1 MNEIKRLLRYLR
13 GFEAYYPIAII
24 FMLALSVSQNF
35 LAIIIGQF
43 INIALDNLETLK
55 TIIFLGGINAVILF
69 FSKFGQD
76 YTLNYLSENLLIR
89 LKNDVLGRVLYLPMH
104 FFKNTQS
111 GDILSRLTN
120 DITNIQNFMRRGV
133 VDMIMNTA
141 TLLGAIYIMVRMN
154 LRLFLIMMV
163 VLPLIVIIIYFLGI
177 FVKKYTLLT
186 QHLLA
191 VTVSI
196 MQEIIQGIE
205 VIKIFSSE
213 RRESQ
218 RYRKSNNDYLDKKL
232 KEIRVTALSLPLM
245 EILGYA
251 ALLLIFWFGGKD
263 VVEGRMN
270 LGAFITFFVAAGNA
284 STPIRRLSNLHLMVQ
299 RTTASASRIFEIM
312 NVENPILKTQG
323 TLEKEAIAGTVTFE
337 NVTFSYDTGEEILK
351 DINLHVKKGEVVA
364 LVGPSGGGKTTLVNL
379 IPRLYDCTRGAVTID
394 GTDIR
399 QFKLAN
405 LRSHIAMVSQ
415 TNFLFSGTIAENIGY
430 TQASFDNEAIIEAA
444 KAAYAHDFIMDLPR
458 QYETEIGERGV
469 KLSGGQKQR
478 IAIAR
483 AVLRNPSIL
492 IFDEATSALDTESE
506 KYVQDA
512 INNMIKDR
520 TTFIVAHRL
529 STILHADRIIVIH
542 RGRIEA
548 MGKHDELLE
557 KSSLYRKLYSLQFNN

>member
-196 MQEIIQGIE
+196 MQEIVQGIE
-205 VIKIFSSE
+205 VIKIFSS
-213 RRESQ
+213 
-218 RYRKSNNDYLDKKL
+218 
-232 KEIRVTALSLPLM
+232 
-245 EILGYA
+245 
-251 ALLLIFWFGGKD
+251 
-263 VVEGRMN
+263 
-270 LGAFITFFVAAGNA
+270 
-284 STPIRRLSNLHLMVQ
+284 
-299 RTTASASRIFEIM
+299 
-312 NVENPILKTQG
+312 
-323 TLEKEAIAGTVTFE
+323 
-337 NVTFSYDTGEEILK
+337 
-351 DINLHVKKGEVVA
+351 
-364 LVGPSGGGKTTLVNL
+364 
-379 IPRLYDCTRGAVTID
+379 
-394 GTDIR
+394 
-399 QFKLAN
+399 
-405 LRSHIAMVSQ
+405 
-415 TNFLFSGTIAENIGY
+415 
-430 TQASFDNEAIIEAA
+430 
-444 KAAYAHDFIMDLPR
+444 
-458 QYETEIGERGV
+458 
-469 KLSGGQKQR
+469 
-478 IAIAR
+478 
-483 AVLRNPSIL
+483 
-492 IFDEATSALDTESE
+492 
-506 KYVQDA
+506 
-512 INNMIKDR
+512 
-520 TTFIVAHRL
+520 
-529 STILHADRIIVIH
+529 
-542 RGRIEA
+542 
-548 MGKHDELLE
+548 
-557 KSSLYRKLYSLQFNN
+557 

>member
-1 MNEIKRLLRYLR
+1 MNEIKRLLKYLR
-13 GFEAYYPIAII
+13 GFEAYYPVAII
-24 FMLALSVSQNF
+24 FMLVLSVSQNF

-55 TIIFLGGINAVILF
+55 NIIFLGGINAVILF

-76 YTLNYLSENLLIR
+76 YTLNFLSENLLIR

-163 VLPLIVIIIYFLGI
+163 VLPLIIIIIYFLGI

-196 MQEIIQGIE
+196 MQEVVQGIE

-232 KEIRVTALSLPLM
+232 KEIRVTALSLPIM
-245 EILGYA
+245 EILGYT

-323 TLEKEAIAGTVTFE
+323 VLEKESIEGTVTLE
-337 NVTFSYDTGEEILK
+337 NVSFAYDTGEDVLR

-379 IPRLYDCTRGAVTID
+379 IPRLYDCTQGAVTID
-394 GTDIR
+394 GIDIR
-399 QFKLAN
+399 KFKLAN

-430 TQASFDNEAIIEAA
+430 TQASPESAAIIEAA

-458 QYETEIGERGV
+458 QYDTEIGERGV

-548 MGKHDELLE
+548 MGNHDELME

>member
-1 MNEIKRLLRYLR
+1 MNEIRRLLKYLR
-13 GFEAYYPIAII
+13 GFEAYYPVAII
-24 FMLALSVSQNF
+24 FMLVLSVSQNF

-55 TIIFLGGINAVILF
+55 NIIFLGAINAVILF

-76 YTLNYLSENLLIR
+76 YTLNFLSENLLIR

-163 VLPLIVIIIYFLGI
+163 VLPLIIIIIYFLGI

-196 MQEIIQGIE
+196 MQEIVQGIE

-218 RYRKSNNDYLDKKL
+218 RYRKSNNDYLEKKL
-232 KEIRVTALSLPLM
+232 KEIRVTALSLPIM
-245 EILGYA
+245 EILGYT

-299 RTTASASRIFEIM
+299 RTTASASRIFDIM
-312 NVENPILKTQG
+312 NVENPILRTQG
-323 TLEKEAIAGTVTFE
+323 TLEKEIIEGTVTLD
-337 NVTFSYDTGEEILK
+337 NVSFAYDSGEEVLK
-351 DINLHVKKGEVVA
+351 GINLHVKKGEVVA

-379 IPRLYDCTRGAVTID
+379 IPRLYDCTQGAVTID

-399 QFKLAN
+399 RFKLAN

-430 TQASFDNEAIIEAA
+430 TQASPESESIVKAA

-458 QYETEIGERGV
+458 QYDTEIGERGV

-548 MGKHDELLE
+548 MGNHDELME
-557 KSSLYRKLYSLQFNN
+557 KSPLYRKLYSIQFNN

>member
-196 MQEIIQGIE
+196 MQEIVQGIE

-312 NVENPILKTQG
+312 NVENPILRTQG

>member
-89 LKNDVLGRVLYLPMH
+89 PKNDVLGRVLYLPMH

>member
-1 MNEIKRLLRYLR
+1 
-13 GFEAYYPIAII
+13 
-24 FMLALSVSQNF
+24 
-35 LAIIIGQF
+35 
-43 INIALDNLETLK
+43 
-55 TIIFLGGINAVILF
+55 
-69 FSKFGQD
+69 
-76 YTLNYLSENLLIR
+76 
-89 LKNDVLGRVLYLPMH
+89 
-104 FFKNTQS
+104 
-111 GDILSRLTN
+111 
-120 DITNIQNFMRRGV
+120 
-133 VDMIMNTA
+133 
-141 TLLGAIYIMVRMN
+141 
-154 LRLFLIMMV
+154 
-163 VLPLIVIIIYFLGI
+163 
-177 FVKKYTLLT
+177 
-186 QHLLA
+186 
-191 VTVSI
+191 I

-337 NVTFSYDTGEEILK
+337 NVTFSYGTGEEILK

>member
-1 MNEIKRLLRYLR
+1 MNEIRRLLKYLR
-13 GFEAYYPIAII
+13 GFEAYYPVAII
-24 FMLALSVSQNF
+24 FMLVLSVSQNF

-55 TIIFLGGINAVILF
+55 NIIFLGAINAVILF

-76 YTLNYLSENLLIR
+76 YTLNFLSENLLIR

-163 VLPLIVIIIYFLGI
+163 VLPLIIIIIYFLGI

-196 MQEIIQGIE
+196 MQEIVQGIE

-218 RYRKSNNDYLDKKL
+218 RYRKSNNDYLEKKL
-232 KEIRVTALSLPLM
+232 KEIRVTALSLPIM
-245 EILGYA
+245 EILGYT

-299 RTTASASRIFEIM
+299 RTTASASRIFDIM
-312 NVENPILKTQG
+312 NVENPILRTQG
-323 TLEKEAIAGTVTFE
+323 TLEKEIIEGTVTLD
-337 NVTFSYDTGEEILK
+337 NVSFAYDSGEEVLK
-351 DINLHVKKGEVVA
+351 GINLHVKKGEVVA

-379 IPRLYDCTRGAVTID
+379 IPRLYDCTQGAVTID

-399 QFKLAN
+399 RFKLAN

-430 TQASFDNEAIIEAA
+430 TQASPESESIVKAA

-458 QYETEIGERGV
+458 QYDTEIGERGV

-548 MGKHDELLE
+548 MGNHDELME
-557 KSSLYRKLYSLQFNN
+557 QSPLYRKLYSIQFNN

>member
-1 MNEIKRLLRYLR
+1 
-13 GFEAYYPIAII
+13 
-24 FMLALSVSQNF
+24 
-35 LAIIIGQF
+35 
-43 INIALDNLETLK
+43 
-55 TIIFLGGINAVILF
+55 
-69 FSKFGQD
+69 
-76 YTLNYLSENLLIR
+76 
-89 LKNDVLGRVLYLPMH
+89 
-104 FFKNTQS
+104 
-111 GDILSRLTN
+111 
-120 DITNIQNFMRRGV
+120 
-133 VDMIMNTA
+133 
-141 TLLGAIYIMVRMN
+141 
-154 LRLFLIMMV
+154 
-163 VLPLIVIIIYFLGI
+163 
-177 FVKKYTLLT
+177 
-186 QHLLA
+186 
-191 VTVSI
+191 
-196 MQEIIQGIE
+196 
-205 VIKIFSSE
+205 
-213 RRESQ
+213 
-218 RYRKSNNDYLDKKL
+218 
-232 KEIRVTALSLPLM
+232 M

>member
-1 MNEIKRLLRYLR
+1 MNEIRRLLKYLR
-13 GFEAYYPIAII
+13 GFEAYYPVAII
-24 FMLALSVSQNF
+24 FMLVLSVSQNF

-55 TIIFLGGINAVILF
+55 NIIFLGAINAVILF

-76 YTLNYLSENLLIR
+76 YTLNFLSENLLIR

-141 TLLGAIYIMVRMN
+141 TLLGAVYIMIRMN

-163 VLPLIVIIIYFLGI
+163 VLPLIIVIIYFLGI

-196 MQEIIQGIE
+196 MQEIVQGIE

-218 RYRKSNNDYLDKKL
+218 RYRKSNNDYLEKKL
-232 KEIRVTALSLPLM
+232 KEIRVTALSLPIM
-245 EILGYA
+245 EILGYT

-299 RTTASASRIFEIM
+299 RTTASASRIFDIM
-312 NVENPILKTQG
+312 NVENPILRTQG
-323 TLEKEAIAGTVTFE
+323 TLEKETIEGTVTLD
-337 NVTFSYDTGEEILK
+337 NVSFAYDTGEEVLK
-351 DINLHVKKGEVVA
+351 GINLHVKKGEVVA

-379 IPRLYDCTRGAVTID
+379 IPRLYDCTQGAVTID

-399 QFKLAN
+399 RFKLAN

-430 TQASFDNEAIIEAA
+430 TQASPESESIVKAA

-458 QYETEIGERGV
+458 QYDTEIGERGV

-548 MGKHDELLE
+548 MGNHDELME

>member
-24 FMLALSVSQNF
+24 FMLTLSVSQNF

-196 MQEIIQGIE
+196 MQEIVQGIE

-245 EILGYA
+245 EILGYT

-323 TLEKEAIAGTVTFE
+323 TLEKESIDGTVTLE

-379 IPRLYDCTRGAVTID
+379 IPRLYDCTQGAVTID
-394 GTDIR
+394 GIDIR
-399 QFKLAN
+399 KFKLAN

-430 TQASFDNEAIIEAA
+430 TQASPDNEAIIEAA

-458 QYETEIGERGV
+458 QYDTEIGERGV

-512 INNMIKDR
+512 INNMIQDR

-548 MGKHDELLE
+548 MGNHDELME

>member
-1 MNEIKRLLRYLR
+1 MNEIRRLLKYLR
-13 GFEAYYPIAII
+13 GFEAYYPVAII
-24 FMLALSVSQNF
+24 FMLVLSVSQNF

-55 TIIFLGGINAVILF
+55 NIIFLGAINAVILF

-76 YTLNYLSENLLIR
+76 YTLNFLSENLLIR

-163 VLPLIVIIIYFLGI
+163 VLPLIIIIIYFLGI

-196 MQEIIQGIE
+196 MQEIVQGIE

-218 RYRKSNNDYLDKKL
+218 RYRKSNNDYLEKKL
-232 KEIRVTALSLPLM
+232 KEIRVTALSLPIM
-245 EILGYA
+245 EILGYT

-299 RTTASASRIFEIM
+299 RTTASASRIFDIM
-312 NVENPILKTQG
+312 NVENPILRTQG
-323 TLEKEAIAGTVTFE
+323 TLEKEIIEGTVTLD
-337 NVTFSYDTGEEILK
+337 NVSFAYDSGEEVLK
-351 DINLHVKKGEVVA
+351 GINLHVKKGEVVA

-379 IPRLYDCTRGAVTID
+379 IPRLYDCTQGAVTID

-399 QFKLAN
+399 RFKLAN

-430 TQASFDNEAIIEAA
+430 TQASPESESIVKAA

-458 QYETEIGERGV
+458 QYDTEIGERGV

-512 INNMIKDR
+512 INNMFKDR

-548 MGKHDELLE
+548 MGNHDELME
-557 KSSLYRKLYSLQFNN
+557 QSPLYRKLYSIQFNN

>member
-337 NVTFSYDTGEEILK
+337 NVTFSYGTGEEILK

>member
-1 MNEIKRLLRYLR
+1 MKEIKRLLKYLR

-24 FMLALSVSQNF
+24 FMLVLSVSQNF
-35 LAIIIGQF
+35 LAVVIGQF
-43 INIALDNLETLK
+43 INIALDNLESLK

-69 FSKFGQD
+69 LAKFGQD
-76 YTLNYLSENLLIR
+76 YTLNYLAENLLIR
-89 LKNDVLGRVLYLPMH
+89 LKNDVLGRILYLPMH

-133 VDMIMNTA
+133 VDMIMNSA
-141 TLLGAIYIMVRMN
+141 TLLGAVYIMVHMN

-163 VLPLIVIIIYFLGI
+163 VLPVIVVIIYFLGI
-177 FVKKYTLLT
+177 FVKKYTLIT

-191 VTVSI
+191 LTVSV
-196 MQEIIQGIE
+196 MQEVVQGIE

-213 RRESQ
+213 QREDR
-218 RYRKSNNDYLDKKL
+218 RYRASNQAYLEKKL

-245 EILGYA
+245 EILGYT

-263 VVEGRMN
+263 VINGHMT

-284 STPIRRLSNLHLMVQ
+284 STPIRRLSNLHLMIQ
-299 RTTASASRIFEIM
+299 RTTASASRIFDMM
-312 NVENPILKTQG
+312 NVDNPILKTQG
-323 TLEKEAIAGTVTFE
+323 IQEKKRILGTVLFDK
-337 NVTFSYDTGEEILK
+337 VGFSYDTGEPVLK
-351 DINLHVKKGEVVA
+351 GIDLHVKKGEVVA

-379 IPRLYDCTRGAVTID
+379 IPRLYDCTEGGIFID
-394 GTDIR
+394 GINTRD
-399 QFKLAN
+399 FKLTN

-430 TQASFDNEAIIEAA
+430 AREKLHQDLIIEAA
-444 KAAYAHDFIMDLPR
+444 KAAYAHDFIMDMPR
-458 QYETEIGERGV
+458 RYETQIGERGV

-483 AVLRNPSIL
+483 AIIRNPSIL

-506 KYVQDA
+506 KHVQNA
-512 INNMIKDR
+512 INNLIKDR

-529 STILHADRIIVIH
+529 STIQNADRIIVINK
-542 RGRIEA
+542 GRIEA
-548 MGKHDELLE
+548 VGNHEQLMET
-557 KSSLYRKLYSLQFNN
+557 SSLYRKLYSIQFNN

>member
-1 MNEIKRLLRYLR
+1 MKEIKRLLKYLR

-24 FMLALSVSQNF
+24 FMLVLSVSQNF
-35 LAIIIGQF
+35 LAVVIGQF
-43 INIALDNLETLK
+43 INIALDNLESLK

-69 FSKFGQD
+69 LAKFGQD
-76 YTLNYLSENLLIR
+76 YTLNYLAENLLIR
-89 LKNDVLGRVLYLPMH
+89 LKNDVLGRILYLPMH

-133 VDMIMNTA
+133 VDMIMNSA
-141 TLLGAIYIMVRMN
+141 TLLGAVYIMVHMN

-163 VLPLIVIIIYFLGI
+163 VLPVIVVIIYFLGI
-177 FVKKYTLLT
+177 FVKKYTLIT

-191 VTVSI
+191 LTVSV
-196 MQEIIQGIE
+196 MQEVVQGIE

-213 RRESQ
+213 QREDR
-218 RYRKSNNDYLDKKL
+218 RYRASNQAYLEKKL

-245 EILGYA
+245 EILGYT

-263 VVEGRMN
+263 VINGHMT

-284 STPIRRLSNLHLMVQ
+284 STPIRRLSNLHLMIQ
-299 RTTASASRIFEIM
+299 RTTASASRIFDMM
-312 NVENPILKTQG
+312 NVDNPILKTQG
-323 TLEKEAIAGTVTFE
+323 IQEKKRILGTVLFDK
-337 NVTFSYDTGEEILK
+337 VGFSYDTGEPVLK
-351 DINLHVKKGEVVA
+351 GIDLHVKKGEVVA

-379 IPRLYDCTRGAVTID
+379 IPRLYDCTEGGIFID
-394 GTDIR
+394 GINTRD
-399 QFKLAN
+399 FKLTN

-430 TQASFDNEAIIEAA
+430 AREKLHRDLIIEAA
-444 KAAYAHDFIMDLPR
+444 KAAYAHDFIMDMPR
-458 QYETEIGERGV
+458 RYETQIGERGV

-483 AVLRNPSIL
+483 AIIRNPSIL

-506 KYVQDA
+506 KHVQNA
-512 INNMIKDR
+512 INNLIKDR

-529 STILHADRIIVIH
+529 STIQNADRIIVINK
-542 RGRIEA
+542 GRIEA
-548 MGKHDELLE
+548 VGNHEQLMET
-557 KSSLYRKLYSLQFNN
+557 SSLYRKLYSIQFNN

>member
-1 MNEIKRLLRYLR
+1 MNEIRRLLKYLR
-13 GFEAYYPIAII
+13 GFEAYYPVAII
-24 FMLALSVSQNF
+24 FMLVLSVSQNF

-55 TIIFLGGINAVILF
+55 NIIFLGAINAVILF

-76 YTLNYLSENLLIR
+76 YTLNFLSENLLIR

-141 TLLGAIYIMVRMN
+141 TLLGAVYIMIRMN

-163 VLPLIVIIIYFLGI
+163 VLPLIIVIIYFLGI

-196 MQEIIQGIE
+196 MQEIVQGIE

-218 RYRKSNNDYLDKKL
+218 RYRKSNNDYLEKKL
-232 KEIRVTALSLPLM
+232 KEIRVTALSLPIM
-245 EILGYA
+245 EILGYT

-299 RTTASASRIFEIM
+299 RTTASASRIFDIM
-312 NVENPILKTQG
+312 NVENPILRTQG
-323 TLEKEAIAGTVTFE
+323 TLEKEIIEGTVTLD
-337 NVTFSYDTGEEILK
+337 NVSFAYDSGEEVLK
-351 DINLHVKKGEVVA
+351 GINLHVKKGEVVA

-379 IPRLYDCTRGAVTID
+379 IPRLYDCTQGAVTID

-399 QFKLAN
+399 RFKLAN

-430 TQASFDNEAIIEAA
+430 TQASPESESIVKAA

-458 QYETEIGERGV
+458 QYDTEIGERGV

-548 MGKHDELLE
+548 MGNHDELME
-557 KSSLYRKLYSLQFNN
+557 QSPLYRKLYSIQFNN

>member
-196 MQEIIQGIE
+196 MQEIVQGIE